1 MNDESALMA
10 RRTSAPIVRSSTAPM
25 VRSTIVALMVT
36 LALLLVWRLALMALM
51 PLADTTEARYGEITR
66 LMIASGNWLM
76 PYANP
81 TEPFFAKPAFSFWI
95 GAITGSMFGA
105 NEFGIRLAHFMAM
118 MMAIVPLW
126 LLLRDA
132 SKSTRLFAVVAAA
145 MCPLVFISAGAVM
158 TDAAQLACVS
168 WGMLAAWRVLQNDVT
183 SSRSDAHVNQWRY
196 VFYLTLAIGALIKGV
211 ATMVLICMPLGLYAI
226 SGGYTQLGRVIKA
239 LWSIKGIILWLLV
252 TVPWYALAERSYP
265 GFLKYFI
272 LGEHVMRFIE
282 PGWQGDRYGNAH
294 LEARGMI
301 WAFWAVSILPWL
313 IPFLILA
320 WQHFKPQQRFA
331 AWRNATEETRY
342 AWCFVL
348 APLLFFSFARNI
360 IWTYVLTAV
369 PAFIWLLSRWFEQR
383 TARFQ
388 LTLAIAVATLT
399 AASALPISSAL
410 IDTINN
416 RSAKT
421 LVQKARSAGYTGAQP
436 LIVYGVYPFSSQ
448 FYSQAKADSFEDG
461 NKIAA
466 KLAVPG
472 SYVIMETDV
481 LNKIK
486 DSLRFETLA
495 TNDRATLIRIR

>member
-1 MNDESALMA
+1 MTLDPQITAK
-10 RRTSAPIVRSSTAPM
+10 RTVIAF
-25 VRSTIVALMVT
+25 MVT
-36 LALLLVWRLALMALM
+36 LGILIAWRLVLMALM

-66 LMIASGNWLM
+66 LMITSGNWLM

-95 GAITGSMFGA
+95 GAITGSVFGA
-105 NEFGIRLAHFMAM
+105 NEFGIRLAHFLAM

-132 SKSTRLFAVVAAA
+132 TRTVRWFAVVSAA
-145 MCPLVFISAGAVM
+145 MCPLVFISGGAVM
-158 TDAAQLACVS
+158 TDSAQLACVS
-168 WGMLAAWRVLQNDVT
+168 WGMLAAWRVLQQ
-183 SSRSDAHVNQWRY
+183 DARANQWRY
-196 VFYLTLAIGALIKGV
+196 VFYLTLAVGALIKGV
-211 ATMVLICMPLGLYAI
+211 ATMVLICMPLTLYGVL
-226 SGGYTQLGRVIKA
+226 GGYTQLARVIKS

-313 IPFLILA
+313 VPFLYLA
-320 WQHFKPQQRFA
+320 WQHFKPSQGFA
-331 AWRNATEETRY
+331 AWRNAAEETRY

-360 IWTYVLTAV
+360 IWTYALTAV
-369 PAFIWLLSRWFEQR
+369 PAFIWLLARWFEQR
-383 TARFQ
+383 TQRFQ
-388 LTLAIAVATLT
+388 LTLGIAVATLT
-399 AASALPISSAL
+399 AATALPLSSVL
-410 IDTINN
+410 IGTIEN
-416 RSAKT
+416 RSARA
-421 LVQKARSAGYTGAQP
+421 LIQKAQAAGYTQAQP
-436 LIVYGVYPFSSQ
+436 MVVYGIYPFSSQ
-448 FYSQAKADSFEDG
+448 FYTQAKADSFEDG

-466 KLAVPG
+466 KLTVSG

-481 LNKIK
+481 LNKMK
-486 DSLRFETLA
+486 DGLRFDTLA
-495 TNDRATLIRIR
+495 ANDRATLIRIR

>member
-1 MNDESALMA
+1 MNDEDAQSVVMA
-10 RRTSAPIVRSSTAPM
+10 RRTVI
-25 VRSTIVALMVT
+25 ALVVT
-36 LALLLVWRLALMALM
+36 LALLVVWRLALMALM

-66 LMIASGNWLM
+66 LMITSGNWLM

-81 TEPFFAKPAFSFWI
+81 TEPFFAKPALSFWI
-95 GAITGSMFGA
+95 GALTGTALGV
-105 NEFGIRLAHFMAM
+105 NEFGIRLAHFLAMAM
-118 MMAIVPLW
+118 ALAPLW

-132 SKSTRLFAVVAAA
+132 AKSTRWFALVAAA

-168 WGMLAAWRVLQNDVT
+168 WGMLAAWRVLQNTPSTQGDRDV
-183 SSRSDAHVNQWRY
+183 DPWIY
-196 VFYLTLAIGALIKGV
+196 VFYLTLAVGALIKGI
-211 ATMVLICMPLGLYAI
+211 ATMVLICMPLGLYAVL
-226 SGGYTQLGRVIKA
+226 GGHTQLGRVIKA
-239 LWSIKGIILWLLV
+239 MWSFKGVMLWLLV
-252 TVPWYALAERSYP
+252 AVPWYVLAEQGYP

-313 IPFLILA
+313 IAFVILL
-320 WQHFKPQQRFA
+320 WQKLKPQQGFA
-331 AWRNATEETRY
+331 AWRDTGMASEESRY

-360 IWTYVLTAV
+360 IWTYALTAV
-369 PAFIWLLSRWFEQR
+369 PAFIWLLARWFEQR
-383 TARFQ
+383 TTRFQ
-388 LTLAIAVATLT
+388 LTLAIAAATLT
-399 AASALPISSAL
+399 AATALPISSAL
-410 IDTINN
+410 IDTLNN
-416 RSAKT
+416 RSAKA
-421 LVQKARSAGYTGAQP
+421 LVQKARLAGYTGAQP
-436 LIVYGVYPFSSQ
+436 MIVYGVYPFSSQ
-448 FYSQAKADSFEDG
+448 FYTQAKADSFEDG
-461 NKIAA
+461 TKLSA
-466 KLAVPG
+466 KLAVSG

-486 DSLRFETLA
+486 DGMRFETLA